1 MTFGLV
7 ALFSTF
13 GTIIIFLRRYFIS
26 VNDVEK
32 QTGFILLYI
41 LIGSFLL
48 SIICL
53 YISGRTNKEK
63 SQRLIANFFNAAHIW
78 NQDFGDRNTT
88 VRLLIIL

>member
-41 LIGSFLL
+41 LIGSLILSLLFLYL
-48 SIICL
+48 SDKTDNQ
-53 YISGRTNKEK
+53 RTK
-63 SQRLIANFFNAAHIW
+63 S
-78 NQDFGDRNTT
+78 
-88 VRLLIIL
+88 

>member
-1 MTFGLV
+1 V

-41 LIGSFLL
+41 LIGSLILSLLFLYL
-48 SIICL
+48 SDKTDNQ
-53 YISGRTNKEK
+53 RTK
-63 SQRLIANFFNAAHIW
+63 S
-78 NQDFGDRNTT
+78 
-88 VRLLIIL
+88 

>member
-41 LIGSFLL
+41 LIGSLILSLL
-48 SIICL
+48 LL
-53 YISGRTNKEK
+53 YLSDKT
-63 SQRLIANFFNAAHIW
+63 
-78 NQDFGDRNTT
+78 
-88 VRLLIIL
+88 

>member
-1 MTFGLV
+1 MITRTSLTTIFSYLFMTFGLV

-41 LIGSFLL
+41 LIGSLILSLLFLYL
-48 SIICL
+48 SDKTDNQ
-53 YISGRTNKEK
+53 RTK
-63 SQRLIANFFNAAHIW
+63 S
-78 NQDFGDRNTT
+78 
-88 VRLLIIL
+88 